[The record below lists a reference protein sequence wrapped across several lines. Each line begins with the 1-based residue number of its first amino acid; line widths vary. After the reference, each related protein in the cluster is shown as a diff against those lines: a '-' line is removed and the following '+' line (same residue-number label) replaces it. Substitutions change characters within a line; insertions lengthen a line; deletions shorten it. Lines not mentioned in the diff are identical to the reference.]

1 MEQNTWFDPFYIE
14 SQLTEEERRI
24 QKNVRDFCNKEL
36 RQNVVEKKLI
46 DLDKSDVGPINI
58 YKKIN
63 GSLFLC
69 KPNRMHSEFQKTSC

>member
-36 RQNVVEKKLI
+36 RQNVVEKNTAVCVSRLSI
-46 DLDKSDVGPINI
+46 WW
-58 YKKIN
+58 
-63 GSLFLC
+63 
-69 KPNRMHSEFQKTSC
+69 